1 MVPSPERRRSAAVV
15 THGGRHDVDAL
26 AIRSADPGAKNGGRE
41 RRQLSDY
48 KLREPSWTTI
58 LSFLPSYESSI
69 GGGLLGFRAT
79 PIDVPKTDALVLRVY
94 RVVDALVAL
103 DEAAGRAD
111 KSRPLA
117 EQIASEHVRLLA
129 SFPDAKNLADAAAT
143 KAARDAVAFY
153 SESPATTPVQAGNDS
168 EMRVWF
174 FKQAPERRAAM
185 LTEMLAGKHGDLL
198 TALARFAAPAPEAE
212 QARKFVA
219 QRRADADPQRVAAL
233 KREEGR
239 AAWAAEVLRTVRDR
253 LDRAA
258 PLIGPSVIVDAPV
271 RAAA

>member
-1 MVPSPERRRSAAVV
+1 
-15 THGGRHDVDAL
+15 
-26 AIRSADPGAKNGGRE
+26 
-41 RRQLSDY
+41 
-48 KLREPSWTTI
+48 
-58 LSFLPSYESSI
+58 
-69 GGGLLGFRAT
+69 
-79 PIDVPKTDALVLRVY
+79 
-94 RVVDALVAL
+94 
-103 DEAAGRAD
+103 
-111 KSRPLA
+111 
-117 EQIASEHVRLLA
+117 
-129 SFPDAKNLADAAAT
+129 
-143 KAARDAVAFY
+143 
-153 SESPATTPVQAGNDS
+153 
-168 EMRVWF
+168 MRVWF